1 MSKLA
6 IVCDGKEISHGLGL
20 LHLFQFKNDDEKFM
34 SKRGEDLSAEIYTV
48 GSFKS
53 TWASKNSICIFVN
66 NDLLLS
72 SAKSVVFNE
81 DGIQIYKDENKYAIF
96 SNSESLEKADYN
108 GFVVRAN
115 KKRNEYC
122 ELEKEY
128 VNRLNSLGV
137 NWLPG
142 NFSVLSPKGFFGKN
156 KFLKDMLQ
164 QQYDYA
170 TYLLY
175 LMI

>member
-1 MSKLA
+1 MGKLA
-6 IVCDGKEISHGLGL
+6 IVCDGKEISYGLGL

-34 SKRGEDLSAEIYTV
+34 SKRGEELSAEIYTT
-48 GSFKS
+48 GTFKS
-53 TWASKNSICIFVN
+53 AGISKKSICIFVN
-66 NDLLLS
+66 NDSLLS
-72 SAKSVVFNE
+72 SEKSIIFDE
-81 DGIQIYKDENKYAIF
+81 DGIMIYKDENRYTIF
-96 SNSESLEKADYN
+96 SNPGSLEKADYG
-108 GFVVRAN
+108 GFVARAN

-128 VNRLNSLGV
+128 VNRVNAIGV

-142 NFSVLSPKGFFGKN
+142 DFSVLSSKGFFGENILLKN
-156 KFLKDMLQ
+156 MQQ

-170 TYLLY
+170 AYVLY

>member
-1 MSKLA
+1 MGKIA
-6 IVCDGKEISHGLGL
+6 VVCDGKEISYGLGL
-20 LHLFQFKNDDEKFM
+20 MHLFQFKNDDEKFV
-34 SKRGEDLSAEIYTV
+34 SKRGEDLLAEIYTV

-53 TWASKNSICIFVN
+53 AGASKNSICIFVN
-66 NDLLLS
+66 NDSFLS

-81 DGIQIYKDENKYAIF
+81 DGIQIHKDENKYAIF
-96 SNSESLEKADYN
+96 SDPKSLEKGDYT

-122 ELEKEY
+122 KLENEY
-128 VNRLNSLGV
+128 VNRLDSLGV

-142 NFSVLSPKGFFGKN
+142 NFLVLSPKGPFGGK
-156 KFLKDMLQ
+156 KFLKNMLQ

-170 TYLLY
+170 AYLLY
-175 LMI
+175 FMI